1 MNYLKAYIRRQE
13 LDQRKRVFNI
23 FMDTELRRTY
33 FLLLLP
39 AVFGLLLTFLLQHL
53 DVLGS
58 GGFRP
63 PVLVAS
69 LLFVLSGVFALA
81 LPIFYRALFANRM
94 RSRQRT
100 PEADWFRFERNL
112 ILIPLVTP
120 YITLAAQVLRLPRF
134 HLAGTILMT
143 LYALYY
149 YYPSRRRLDFERRI
163 FRVR

>member
-1 MNYLKAYIRRQE
+1 
-13 LDQRKRVFNI
+13 
-23 FMDTELRRTY
+23 MDRELRRIY
-33 FLLLLP
+33 FLFLLP
-39 AVFGLLLTFLLQHL
+39 AVFGLLLTFLLQYL
-53 DVLGS
+53 DVLGP

-69 LLFVLSGVFALA
+69 LLFVLSGLFALA
-81 LPIFYRALFANRM
+81 LPIFYRTLFANRM
-94 RSRQRT
+94 RSRQST
-100 PEADWFRFERNL
+100 PETEWFRFERNL
-112 ILIPLVTP
+112 IFIALVTP
-120 YITLAAQVLRLPRF
+120 YITLVAQALQLPRF

>member
-1 MNYLKAYIRRQE
+1 
-13 LDQRKRVFNI
+13 
-23 FMDTELRRTY
+23 MDADLRRTY

-39 AVFGLLLTFLLQHL
+39 AVFGLLLTFLLQYL
-53 DVLGS
+53 DVLEP

-63 PVLVAS
+63 PVLVAPV
-69 LLFVLSGVFALA
+69 LFILCGVFALA
-81 LPIFYRALFANRM
+81 LPIFYRALFTNRM
-94 RSRQRT
+94 RSKQST
-100 PEADWFRFERNL
+100 PEAEWFRFERNL
-112 ILIPLVTP
+112 IFITLVTP
-120 YITLAAQVLRLPRF
+120 YITLVAQALRLPRF

>member
-1 MNYLKAYIRRQE
+1 
-13 LDQRKRVFNI
+13 
-23 FMDTELRRTY
+23 MDTELRRTY

-39 AVFGLLLTFLLQHL
+39 AVFGLVLTFLLQYL
-53 DVLGS
+53 DVLER
-58 GGFRP
+58 GGLRP
-63 PVLVAS
+63 PVLVAP
-69 LLFVLSGVFALA
+69 LLFVLCGVFALA
-81 LPIFYRALFANRM
+81 LPIFYRTHFANRM
-94 RSRQRT
+94 RSRQST
-100 PEADWFRFERNL
+100 PEAEWFRFERNL
-112 ILIPLVTP
+112 IFITLVTP